1 MLVSLSI
8 HNFAIIEDLDVQF
21 TKDMSILTG
30 ETGAGKSILIDALS
44 LLLGERSSFEKI
56 RVGALKAQIEGEFEI
71 QKEALLHHFQETYG
85 EDIIPDAHLNITRI
99 LDSNGR
105 SSLRVNGVIFPIS
118 KAKEMMLSLIDI
130 HSQNQNLLLLDEKNH
145 LDLLDAFAHHH
156 QPLDTYQIA
165 YQEYLKEK
173 EKEENFQ
180 KTCLTNEDIEEIQ
193 EQMKE
198 LEDANIE
205 VGEMNQLEEERN
217 RLLSLQKIL
226 ESANHFEELIE
237 GESGAL
243 TQLYLAKKE
252 LERSGDTTFL
262 KFSEQIG
269 DIYYALEDIQS
280 NVTQEVD
287 SLQGG
292 ENRLEFIDDR
302 LYFLKR
308 LVKKYQ
314 TDEEGLLTKKQ
325 ELEEKLYQA
334 EHFDTLYHE
343 QKKKTQAAYQEVLR
357 LGQALKDFR
366 KQKAHELEKEI
377 ASELLDLALENASFK
392 VEILDKEPSIDGLDR
407 VCFLLSTNKGTPLMP
422 LKMVASG
429 GETSRVMLALKAVF
443 CKLGTLETIIFDEI
457 DTGVSGRVAMHVAKK
472 MRQMSSWIQVIAI
485 SHLPQVAAASDHHY
499 YVEKHV
505 ENDVTKSSIRLLN
518 EKERIEEIAKMI
530 SGEEIT
536 DSSKVLAKE
545 LMKEAHQA

>member
-145 LDLLDAFAHHH
+145 LGLLDAFAHQH

-205 VGEMNQLEEERN
+205 VGEIDQLEEERN

-226 ESANHFEELIE
+226 ESANHFQELIE

-343 QKKKTQAAYQEVLR
+343 QKKKTQTAYQEVLR

-366 KQKAHELEKEI
+366 KQKAHELEQEI

-407 VCFLLSTNKGTPLMP
+407 IRFLLSTNKGTPLMP

-505 ENDVTKSSIRLLN
+505 EKDVTKSSIRLLN

-536 DSSKVLAKE
+536 ESSKVLAKE

>member
-71 QKEALLHHFQETYG
+71 QKEALLHHFQEIYG

-145 LDLLDAFAHHH
+145 LGLLDAFAHQH

-205 VGEMNQLEEERN
+205 VGEIDQLEEERN

-226 ESANHFEELIE
+226 ESANHFQELIE

-287 SLQGG
+287 NLQGG

-366 KQKAHELEKEI
+366 KQKAHELEQEI

-407 VCFLLSTNKGTPLMP
+407 VRFLLSTNKGTPLMP

-485 SHLPQVAAASDHHY
+485 SHLPQVAAASNHHY